1 MITPTRTI
9 AIEVFDLY
17 AVCLQVKAGRR
28 VWLDG
33 AGRTDV
39 VRSYRVAKDSQWSRN
54 GKRHDQRR
62 AHQEVGFDTLMN
74 ACFKVSIAGENTGR
88 DQIVITKDLF
98 DVWIEW
104 SRITDTSCATITH
117 QIEPQLVEIFLQA
130 SLLKIFSY
138 HSRAGRQ

>member
-1 MITPTRTI
+1 MAPAGLMWSVVTESPKIASGRASRT
-9 AIEVFDLY
+9 
-17 AVCLQVKAGRR
+17 
-28 VWLDG
+28 
-33 AGRTDV
+33 
-39 VRSYRVAKDSQWSRN
+39 S
-54 GKRHDQRR
+54 
-62 AHQEVGFDTLMN
+62 HQSSTALLKF
-74 ACFKVSIAGENTGR
+74 SIAGETTGR